1 VGYPAQPGFEVE
13 IRLTWLL
20 PRSSCVASR
29 RLEVKRISGRAVEDY
44 LKSWME
50 VHRRLFE
57 GYELCLAS

>member
-1 VGYPAQPGFEVE
+1 VDYPAQPGFEVE
-13 IRLTWLL
+13 IRLTWL
-20 PRSSCVASR
+20 PRSSVASR
-29 RLEVKRISGRAVEDY
+29 RLEVKRISGRVDEDY